1 MTVATLIAVSISVVF
16 AVTFAACVVALDDAR
31 TQRDEWRRNYAD
43 ECRRHDAT
51 LARLE
56 ERESLAA
63 ANIVQ
68 LTYALQDATAQA
80 QTGRGDTAVIG
91 ADVRSRFSR
100 N

>member
-1 MTVATLIAVSISVVF
+1 MTAAIIIAAIIIALILWAAHTLDSIA
-16 AVTFAACVVALDDAR
+16 ADRDAS
-31 TQRDEWRRNYAD
+31 RRNYAD

-51 LARLE
+51 LARLK

-63 ANIVQ
+63 ANIVA

-91 ADVRSRFSR
+91 EDVRSRFSR